1 MGVSSLAAGHKT
13 LVPALKEA
21 LKKQGGD
28 HIVLICGGVIP
39 QGDYDFLL
47 QNGAAMVFGP
57 GTKVTDAA
65 TSVVHL
71 LEKRKK

>member
-1 MGVSSLAAGHKT
+1 M
-13 LVPALKEA
+13 
-21 LKKQGGD
+21 
-28 HIVLICGGVIP
+28 LICGGVIP

-47 QNGAAMVFGP
+47 QNGAVMVFGP

>member
-1 MGVSSLAAGHKT
+1 
-13 LVPALKEA
+13 VPALKQA

-39 QGDYDFLL
+39 VQDYDYLL
-47 QNGAAMVFGP
+47 KNGASMVFGP

-65 TSVVHL
+65 VKIVEL
-71 LEKRKK
+71 IENKK